1 MKVKN
6 NVKKTWNVINS
17 VLGRKKEEQLFKLR
31 IDGKDINDE
40 VEIANEFNN
49 YFSNVAENLVNKIPT
64 NNSRRKY
71 WEYLRNR
78 NLTIYNLIIVR
89 TYVVLMTRF
98 SSFCV
103 YTRIFTDTYK
113 IFVLHDLEVL

>member
-17 VLGRKKEEQLFKLR
+17 VLGRKKEKQLFKLR
-31 IDGKDINDE
+31 VAGKDINDE